1 MTEAEWSHWMA
12 AAQQGDANA
21 YRLVLAEAA
30 AWLRRFFLRRLPPPM
45 IDCLVPG
52 FGGADYV

>member
-1 MTEAEWSHWMA
+1 MA